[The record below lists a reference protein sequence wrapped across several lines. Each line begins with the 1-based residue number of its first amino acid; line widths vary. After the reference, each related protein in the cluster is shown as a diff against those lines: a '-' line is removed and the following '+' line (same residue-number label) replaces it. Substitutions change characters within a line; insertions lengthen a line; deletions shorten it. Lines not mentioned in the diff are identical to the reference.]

1 MARRDRVGRG
11 NDGPGRVRDRGH
23 DRGVRPYR
31 ERATRPRRAVGH
43 GAGDRWHDARARPDH
58 GARRAAT
65 RTRRDRGRARR
76 HHRVRD
82 PDVRERLERARH
94 RRRGVAGRVRAAAGA
109 SRIGTCRGVTHEL
122 ALFLVLL
129 KDSALAL
136 GGLGSLPLIRQDLV
150 ATGIAT
156 DAQVVQA
163 LAIGRLS
170 TGPNGL
176 WIVSLGYQIGGW
188 SGAAIAVLATS
199 LPPLVMVPATAAG
212 RRFLLTP
219 AFAGI
224 VRGATLATAG
234 LLASTGTSLIAQ
246 GGVTTAWWQLAIGAA
261 AIALTYQGRI
271 HPGVVVVGGA
281 LIGMLLGR

>member
-1 MARRDRVGRG
+1 M
-11 NDGPGRVRDRGH
+11 
-23 DRGVRPYR
+23 
-31 ERATRPRRAVGH
+31 
-43 GAGDRWHDARARPDH
+43 
-58 GARRAAT
+58 
-65 RTRRDRGRARR
+65 
-76 HHRVRD
+76 
-82 PDVRERLERARH
+82 
-94 RRRGVAGRVRAAAGA
+94 
-109 SRIGTCRGVTHEL
+109 GTCRGVTHEL

-246 GGVTTAWWQLAIGAA
+246 GGVTTAWWQLAIGAV